1 MIKISDFVDCMI
13 NKLIAREKVRG
24 KMIKELWLVYDVE
37 ESRAMWTVETPEEI
51 IECSTFEEAIEVY
64 NAEV

>member
-13 NKLIAREKVRG
+13 QNLIAREKVRG

-37 ESRAMWTVETPEEI
+37 KSRAMWTVETKEDI
-51 IECSTFEEAIEVY
+51 IECDTFEEAIEVY
-64 NAEV
+64 NEEV

>member
-13 NKLIAREKVRG
+13 QSLIAREKVRG

-37 ESRAMWTVETPEEI
+37 KSRAMWTVETPEEI
-51 IECSTFEEAIEVY
+51 MECSTFEEAIEVY
-64 NAEV
+64 NEEV

>member
-13 NKLIAREKVRG
+13 NSLIAREKVRG
-24 KMIKELWLVYDVE
+24 KMIKELWLVYDIKKNRV
-37 ESRAMWTVETPEEI
+37 MWTVETPQEI
-51 IECSTFEEAIEVY
+51 MECSTFEEAIEVY